1 MFQPKGLLHN
11 CAAHCVLGGESMADE
26 QQLAILH
33 QGVEEWNKWRLQNR
47 DLQPD
52 LFKAEWIRS
61 NLVGANLS
69 AGNLSSAKF
78 VAANLGG
85 ADMTGAV
92 IRWTSFG
99 AIDLSAIK
107 GLDTVTN
114 GVLSSIG
121 IYTLYKSHGKSRR
134 RSCAARAFRR
144 TSSPTSALSSDE

>member
-26 QQLAILH
+26 QQLAILN

-107 GLDTVTN
+107 GLDTVT
-114 GVLSSIG
+114 
-121 IYTLYKSHGKSRR
+121 HGS
-134 RSCAARAFRR
+134 FRV
-144 TSSPTSALSSDE
+144 